1 MQFNA
6 TAVDSAWYQN
16 GHSSKCRKPTNIHL
30 PDHHPTT
37 TLHQITGQL
46 IDRGLLQWLG
56 YIYIRPRFCFSFLIV
71 FFSFPFWFIH
81 QKNVYPCIDECGF
94 GWTEWHGMK
103 PFVFLT
109 TFFWRCYK
117 LSGKSWK
124 YCESSG
130 LLWSLILNGS
140 KLRTRIP

>member
-6 TAVDSAWYQN
+6 TAVDSAWHQN

-56 YIYIRPRFCFSFLIV
+56 YIYIYSSAILFFFSHRV
-71 FFSFPFWFIH
+71 FFFSIL
-81 QKNVYPCIDECGF
+81 VYTPKKCISLHWRMRLWMDGV
-94 GWTEWHGMK
+94 TRKK

-109 TFFWRCYK
+109 TFFLKVLQIKWRKRK
-117 LSGKSWK
+117 LKV
-124 YCESSG
+124 
-130 LLWSLILNGS
+130 LWIEWPIMKFNSQWFEA
-140 KLRTRIP
+140 